1 VPPPDQLV
9 DELAG
14 AILDGA
20 PIDWAVVESSAD
32 GDARVLVRQL
42 KVLAAVADVHR
53 DGPPAIATL
62 SWEPSAVPEAASDV
76 TLKWGHLRL
85 FELVG
90 RGAFGQVYRAWD
102 TRLDRE
108 VALKLL
114 PAARTSD
121 RHPASSIIHEGRL
134 LARVRHANVVTIY
147 GAEQIGDQVG
157 LWMEFVR
164 GQTLEQ
170 LLKQGTVFSA
180 DDAVLIGLELGRAVS
195 AVHSAGVL
203 HRDIK
208 AHNVTR
214 AWDGRIVLMDLG
226 TGRELDDSSSSDLT
240 GTPLYLAPEVL
251 RGGSA
256 TVQSDIYSLGVLLY
270 HLVTGS
276 YPVSARTMPAIR
288 LAHERGDRISLS
300 AARPDLPSAFVR
312 VIERAMDPR
321 PEQRYQTADA
331 LVNDLQALSAHGDP
345 ARTRASARWKWL
357 GLGAAALVLSL
368 AASDSPAS
376 VRARPALGARASVL
390 VGAFTGS
397 ADDRDLVATVQ
408 QAVTSELEQSSFLNV
423 YPPSRVRE
431 ALDALKRPAGTTI
444 DEPLGFE
451 ICARQGLAALISGSV
466 EARDGR
472 YRVMLRATHASTRA
486 VLASSQ
492 VGTPTREEALEAAV
506 VLTRQLRGRLGEPPA
521 AVQAT
526 SSPIEPVTSQSFE
539 AQRQFT
545 LGRQLYDVER
555 PLEALPHFLR
565 AIEWDSNFAMAYEY
579 AALTYG
585 YLGEYDRKGQYL
597 DVAARLASDASTPI
611 GQLEREKILAD
622 RDVHL
627 ERFEDAAA
635 HLRTMLSV
643 RTDGRTLANLG
654 LVYGSLRQYPESI
667 AALEGASRDDP
678 HPRIRWMLADMYSS
692 AGRPEDA
699 ARLIGQ
705 QLERPFDWIVLA
717 KHLLIGGRQAEARAA
732 LSEAERLSRQ
742 PSGSSWVDLA
752 MAQADFFRSEG
763 RYRDAEHAL
772 QQGLDRSGRAG
783 VDGLAR
789 GASGTAERLELAM
802 ASLLVDWGRPAEASE
817 HIRRIDVQLARNRIV
832 HGVLAARAGD
842 VVTADAI
849 LRRLEQEAV
858 ARNARRP
865 DARVHQLRAE
875 IAIANGHAV
884 EAHAF
889 AGRAVGA
896 FQTAWTLETL
906 ARAQQAAGR
915 IPEAI
920 ETWTTILERPGERTI
935 DFDAP
940 AYSQVVLA
948 QYRLARLLERAGR
961 VDEARA
967 RYDDFL
973 RRWERSDPDLPVV
986 VDARER
992 RRRLG
997 QGAQSTPSGRAPKPA
1012 A

>member
-1 VPPPDQLV
+1 M
-9 DELAG
+9 E
-14 AILDGA
+14 
-20 PIDWAVVESSAD
+20 AV
-32 GDARVLVRQL
+32 GDP
-42 KVLAAVADVHR
+42 
-53 DGPPAIATL
+53 GPPL
-62 SWEPSAVPEAASDV
+62 DV

-114 PAARTSD
+114 PAVRQSE

-147 GAEQIGDQVG
+147 GAEQIADQVG

-170 LLKQGTVFSA
+170 LLKAGTVFTA
-180 DDAVLIGLELGRAVS
+180 DEVVLIGLELARAVS

-208 AHNVTR
+208 SQNVTR

-256 TVQSDIYSLGVLLY
+256 TVQSDVYSLGVLLY

-276 YPVSARTMPAIR
+276 YPVRARTMPAVR
-288 LAHERGDRISLS
+288 LAHERGERTSLR
-300 AARPDLPSAFVR
+300 AARSDLPLAFVG
-312 VIERAMDPR
+312 VIDRAINPTPERR
-321 PEQRYQTADA
+321 HQTADA
-331 LVNDLQALSAHGDP
+331 LVKDLQALAPESRPVP
-345 ARTRASARWKWL
+345 ARASSTWKWL
-357 GLGAAALVLSL
+357 GLAAAALVLSL

-390 VGAFTGS
+390 VGTFTGS
-397 ADDRDLVATVQ
+397 AGDRDLASTVQ
-408 QAVTSELEQSSFLNV
+408 QAVMAELEQSVFLIV
-423 YPPSRVRE
+423 VPPSRVHD
-431 ALDALKRPAGTTI
+431 ALEKLKRPADSTI

-451 ICARQGLAALISGSV
+451 ICAREGFSALISGSV
-466 EARDGR
+466 EALDGL
-472 YRVMLRATHASTRA
+472 YRVSVRATHASTRG
-486 VLASSQ
+486 VLSSSQ
-492 VGTPTREEALEAAV
+492 VGRPTREQALEAAV
-506 VLTRQLRGRLGEPPA
+506 VLTRQLRGRLGESLA

-526 SSPIEPVTSQSFE
+526 STPIERITPQSFE

-565 AIEWDSNFAMAYEY
+565 AIESDQDFAMAYVY

-585 YLGEYDRKGQYL
+585 YLGEYQRKGEYL
-597 DVAARLASDASTPI
+597 DVAARLASDAARPM
-611 GQLEREKILAD
+611 GQVEREKILAD

-635 HLRTMLSV
+635 HLRTMLSM
-643 RTDGRTLANLG
+643 RPDGRTFANLG

-667 AALEGASRDDP
+667 AALEAAARDEP

-699 ARLIGQ
+699 ARLIEQ

-717 KHLLIGGRQAEARAA
+717 KHLLIAGRLADARSA
-732 LSEAERLSRQ
+732 LGEAERQSRQ
-742 PSGSSWVDLA
+742 PSGASWVDLA
-752 MAQADFFRSEG
+752 MAQADLCRAEG

-783 VDGLAR
+783 VDGLSR
-789 GASGTAERLELAM
+789 GASGTSERLELAM
-802 ASLLVDWGRPAEASE
+802 ASLLVDWGRHDEAAS

-832 HGVLAARAGD
+832 QGVLAARAGD
-842 VVTADAI
+842 VATAEAI
-849 LRRLEQEAV
+849 LERLEQEADE
-858 ARNARRP
+858 RSARRP

-875 IAIANGHAV
+875 IALATGHFVDAR
-884 EAHAF
+884 AS

-940 AYSQVVLA
+940 AFAQVVLA

-973 RRWERSDPDLPVV
+973 RRWDRSDPDLTVV
-986 VDARER
+986 ADARER

-997 QGAQSTPSGRAPKPA
+997 QGAQSMPSGRAPKPA

>member
-1 VPPPDQLV
+1 VLPAEQLV

-20 PIDWAVVESSAD
+20 PIDWAAVESSAD

-62 SWEPSAVPEAASDV
+62 SWEPSAITSSAPDV

-114 PAARTSD
+114 PAARPSE

-134 LARVRHANVVTIY
+134 LARVRHTNVVTIY

-170 LLKQGTVFSA
+170 LLKAGTVFTA
-180 DDAVLIGLELGRAVS
+180 DEVVLIGLELGRAVS
-195 AVHSAGVL
+195 AVHGAGVL

-208 AHNVTR
+208 SHNVTR

-251 RGGSA
+251 RGESA

-270 HLVTGS
+270 HLVTAS
-276 YPVSARTMPAIR
+276 YPVKGRTMSAIR
-288 LAHERGDRISLS
+288 LAHERSERTSLS
-300 AARPDLPSAFVR
+300 AARPDLPPAFVR
-312 VIERAMDPR
+312 VIDRAIDPL
-321 PEQRYQTADA
+321 PELRYQTADA
-331 LVNDLQALSAHGDP
+331 LVKDLQALAPQFLPVP
-345 ARTRASARWKWL
+345 APASSRWKWF
-357 GLGAAALVLSL
+357 GLAAAGLVLSL

-390 VGAFTGS
+390 VGTFTGP
-397 ADDRDLVATVQ
+397 AGDRDLASTVQ
-408 QAVTSELEQSSFLNV
+408 QAVMAELEQSSFLNV
-423 YPPSRVRE
+423 FPPARVRDTLE
-431 ALDALKRPAGTTI
+431 KLKRPADSAI

-451 ICARQGLAALISGSV
+451 ICGREGLAAMVSGSV
-466 EARDGR
+466 EALNGL
-472 YRVMLRATHASTRA
+472 YRVTVRATHASTRA

-506 VLTRQLRGRLGEPPA
+506 VLTRQLRGRLGESLA

-526 SSPIEPVTSQSFE
+526 SSPIERVTSQSFE

-565 AIEWDSNFAMAYEY
+565 AIEWDPNFAMAYEY

-597 DVAARLASDASTPI
+597 DVAARLASDGSTPV
-611 GQLEREKILAD
+611 GQLDREKILAD

-635 HLRTMLSV
+635 HLRTMLSM
-643 RTDGRTLANLG
+643 RPDGRTLANLG

-667 AALEGASRDDP
+667 AALEAAARDEP

-717 KHLLIGGRQAEARAA
+717 KHLLIGGRQSEAQAA

-742 PSGSSWVDLA
+742 PSGASWADLA
-752 MAQADFFRSEG
+752 MAQADFCRAEG

-802 ASLLVDWGRPAEASE
+802 ASLLVDWGRHEEASA
-817 HIRRIDVQLARNRIV
+817 HVRKIDVQLARNRIV
-832 HGVLAARAGD
+832 QGVLAARAGD
-842 VVTADAI
+842 VATAEVI
-849 LRRLEQEAV
+849 LERLEQEADE
-858 ARNARRP
+858 RKARRP

-875 IAIANGHAV
+875 IALAGRHFV
-884 EAHAF
+884 DAHAS

-906 ARAQQAAGR
+906 ARAQQAAGK

-940 AYSQVVLA
+940 AFSQVVLA

-961 VDEARA
+961 MDEARA

-973 RRWERSDPDLPVV
+973 RRWERSDPDLPLV

>member
-1 VPPPDQLV
+1 VLPAEQLV

-20 PIDWAVVESSAD
+20 PIDWAAVESSAD

-62 SWEPSAVPEAASDV
+62 SWEPSAITSSAPDV

-114 PAARTSD
+114 PAARPSE

-134 LARVRHANVVTIY
+134 LARVRHTNVVTIY

-170 LLKQGTVFSA
+170 LLKAGTVFTA
-180 DDAVLIGLELGRAVS
+180 DEVVLIGLELGRAVS
-195 AVHSAGVL
+195 AVHGAGVL

-208 AHNVTR
+208 SHNVTR

-251 RGGSA
+251 RGESA

-270 HLVTGS
+270 HLVTAS
-276 YPVSARTMPAIR
+276 YPVKGRTMSAIR
-288 LAHERGDRISLS
+288 LAHERSERTSLS
-300 AARPDLPSAFVR
+300 AARPDLPPAF
-312 VIERAMDPR
+312 
-321 PEQRYQTADA
+321 
-331 LVNDLQALSAHGDP
+331 
-345 ARTRASARWKWL
+345 
-357 GLGAAALVLSL
+357 
-368 AASDSPAS
+368 

-390 VGAFTGS
+390 VGTFTGP
-397 ADDRDLVATVQ
+397 AGDRDLASTVQ
-408 QAVTSELEQSSFLNV
+408 QAVMAELEQSSFLNV
-423 YPPSRVRE
+423 FPPARVRDTLE
-431 ALDALKRPAGTTI
+431 KLKRPADSAI

-451 ICARQGLAALISGSV
+451 ICGREGLAAMVSGSV
-466 EARDGR
+466 EALNGL
-472 YRVMLRATHASTRA
+472 YRVTVRATHASTRA

-506 VLTRQLRGRLGEPPA
+506 VLTRQLRGRLGESLA

-526 SSPIEPVTSQSFE
+526 SSPIERVTSQSFE

-565 AIEWDSNFAMAYEY
+565 AIEWDPNFAMAYEY

-597 DVAARLASDASTPI
+597 DVAARLASDGSTPV
-611 GQLEREKILAD
+611 GQLDREKILAD

-635 HLRTMLSV
+635 HLRTMLSM
-643 RTDGRTLANLG
+643 RPDGRTLANLG

-667 AALEGASRDDP
+667 AALEAAARDEP

-717 KHLLIGGRQAEARAA
+717 KHLLIGGRQSEAQAA

-742 PSGSSWVDLA
+742 PSGASWADLA
-752 MAQADFFRSEG
+752 MAQADFCRAEG

-802 ASLLVDWGRPAEASE
+802 ASLLVDWGRHEEASA
-817 HIRRIDVQLARNRIV
+817 HVRKIDVQLARNRIV
-832 HGVLAARAGD
+832 QGVLAARAGD
-842 VVTADAI
+842 VATAEVI
-849 LRRLEQEAV
+849 LERLEQEADE
-858 ARNARRP
+858 RKARRP

-875 IAIANGHAV
+875 IALAGRHFV
-884 EAHAF
+884 DAHAS

-906 ARAQQAAGR
+906 ARAQQAAGK

-940 AYSQVVLA
+940 AFSQVVLA

-961 VDEARA
+961 MDEARA

-973 RRWERSDPDLPVV
+973 RRWERSDPDLPLV